1 MELETLEIEPHHS
14 KSIKECQILASK
26 KLNAFVEVLMSFLTN
41 LHSVKVKVII
51 FFFLNNL
58 ERNQPL
64 KLFLN

>member
-51 FFFLNNL
+51 FFF
-58 ERNQPL
+58 
-64 KLFLN
+64 